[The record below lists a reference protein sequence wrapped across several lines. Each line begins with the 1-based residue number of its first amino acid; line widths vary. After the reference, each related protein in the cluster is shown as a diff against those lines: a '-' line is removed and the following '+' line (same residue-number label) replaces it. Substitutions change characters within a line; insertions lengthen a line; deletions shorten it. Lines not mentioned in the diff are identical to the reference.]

1 MADQAVAGRVRLR
14 GGLLALLLLVP
25 LARPAHAALHCLR
38 APWTATVTE
47 DQRTIRA
54 LLDSLG
60 HAFDRH
66 PSLAEGME
74 QMRPTFCLDDPNVE
88 TQGYMIVERG
98 LIVLTR
104 GLPEGL
110 QRGILLHELRH
121 LDQVARSMCP
131 APSLSMRENARATF
145 AIEADASAVSLHV
158 AWDLKEMGDPAPW
171 EALAGWPS
179 QADVAARYAQV
190 MEQTGDGPAATA
202 AAFRQWY
209 DGADRVERYYVASC
223 SDYLD
228 RQDRTRALPATGT
241 VDPGYFTT
249 LCRLPSG
256 TPYPCE
262 EPEELPR
269 R

>member
-1 MADQAVAGRVRLR
+1 MADRSRLL
-14 GGLLALLLLVP
+14 GGLLALLL
-25 LARPAHAALHCLR
+25 ASAALPSPADAALRCLR

-54 LLDSLG
+54 LLDSLAP
-60 HAFDRH
+60 AFARH
-66 PSLAEGME
+66 PSLAEGMARL
-74 QMRPTFCLDDPNVE
+74 RPTFCLDDPNVE
-88 TQGYMIVERG
+88 TQGYLVIERV

-104 GLPEGL
+104 DLPEGL

-121 LDQVARSMCP
+121 LDQLARGMCP
-131 APSLSMRENARATF
+131 APTLSMRENARAVF

-158 AWDLKEMGDPAPW
+158 AWDLKELGDPPPW
-171 EALAGWPS
+171 QALSGWAS
-179 QADVAARYAQV
+179 QTDIAARYAQV
-190 MEQTGDGPAATA
+190 MEQTGDGAAATA

-228 RQDRTRALPATGT
+228 RQESTHALPTSGT
-241 VDPGYFTT
+241 LNPAYFTA
-249 LCRLPSG
+249 LCSLPDG

-262 EPEELPR
+262 APEELPR